1 MLFRSPRWDEVVYWA
16 VDLETGGLDVRRSP
30 ILAVGMVP
38 LRSGII
44 HVSEAYRSLVRP
56 EPGSAIEAASVR
68 AHQLV
73 PEELE
78 RAPAPGV
85 VLAEVARRI
94 GEGILLVH
102 HQSIDVSFLRRD
114 FKRLGISWPRPTV
127 VDTAQ
132 LLVRIARATN
142 PHVSVSAVPL
152 TLAAARA
159 AYGLPSY
166 QSHDPLGDALA
177 TAELFL
183 VLRKVLGATTL
194 RQLR

>member
-1 MLFRSPRWDEVVYWA
+1 MFFRSPRWDEVVYWS
-16 VDLETGGLDVRRSP
+16 VDLETGGLDARRNP

-38 LRSGII
+38 IRGGII

-56 EPGSAIEAASVR
+56 ETGSPIDVVSVR

-78 RAPAPGV
+78 KAPASAL
-85 VLAEVARRI
+85 VLPEVARRL
-94 GEGILLVH
+94 GEGVLLVH
-102 HQSIDVSFLRRD
+102 HQTIDVSFLRRD
-114 FKRLGISWPRPTV
+114 FKRVGISWPAPPV

-132 LLVRIARATN
+132 LLIRIARATN
-142 PHVSVSAVPL
+142 PHVSVSDVPL
-152 TLAAARA
+152 TLADARH

-166 QSHDPLGDALA
+166 QSHDALGDALA

-183 VLRKVLGATTL
+183 ALRRALGATTL

>member
-16 VDLETGGLDVRRSP
+16 VDLETGGLDARRSP

-38 LRSGII
+38 LRRGII
-44 HVSEAYRSLVRP
+44 HVAEAYRSLVRP
-56 EPGSAIEAASVR
+56 ETGSPIDAASIR

-78 RAPAPGV
+78 KAPAPAA
-85 VLAEVARRI
+85 VLSQVARRI
-94 GEGILLVH
+94 GEGVLLVH
-102 HQSIDVSFLRRD
+102 HQTIDVSFLRRD
-114 FKRLGISWPRPTV
+114 FKRAGISWPRPPV

-132 LLVRIARATN
+132 LLIKIARASD
-142 PHVSVSAVPL
+142 PHVSTSAIPL
-152 TLAAARA
+152 TLADARR

-183 VLRKVLGATTL
+183 VLRRVLGATTL